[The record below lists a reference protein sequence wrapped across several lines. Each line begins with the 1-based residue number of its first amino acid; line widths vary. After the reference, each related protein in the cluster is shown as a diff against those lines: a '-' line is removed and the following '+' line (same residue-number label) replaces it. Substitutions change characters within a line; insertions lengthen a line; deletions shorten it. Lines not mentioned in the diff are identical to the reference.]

1 MGYQESWLVVQPQ
14 WCFPK
19 LIRAYEQAARS
30 GYYRTA
36 SVEPLSIVVLKQP
49 FGELPKGT
57 KILWVCGDRCFHT
70 PSGVFDGN
78 LKTAAKLRFIP
89 VEQVLD
95 LQDRR
100 LEGIDLS
107 SQMPSE
113 NAYMKRFCVK
123 DYAARMRMQKEK
135 SR

>member
-36 SVEPLSIVVLKQP
+36 SVEPLSIVLLKQP

-70 PSGVFDGN
+70 PTGVFDGN

-95 LQDRR
+95 LQDGR
-100 LEGIDLS
+100 LGGIDLS
-107 SQMPSE
+107 SRMPSE
-113 NAYMKRFCVK
+113 NAYMKRYHIR
-123 DYAARMRMQKEK
+123 DYAGKLNLEPER
-135 SR
+135 